1 MPFAK
6 PKWVKEYFSFTKKE
20 RNATL
25 LLGLVAL
32 LFSLLPSIFPFL
44 VKDEPALTADTVV
57 QKQLAAL
64 EVKSTDVQ
72 SESDSYSDA
81 VLYQPK
87 ESKFEKYRREKIN
100 GTLFYF
106 DPNTATAD
114 EWKKLGV
121 REKTISTILKY
132 RSKGGKFFKPEDL
145 KRIYGLR
152 PDEVERLLPYV
163 AIEQKEKQ
171 QRFAKNETTEP
182 AFVNS
187 RKEFT
192 TVAIDINSA
201 DTSAW
206 KQLKGIGSGYAKRI
220 VNFRNKLGG
229 FVSVEQVAET
239 YGLPDS
245 VYQKIK
251 PQLKS
256 NTSNIR
262 KLSINSSTTEELK
275 AHPYI
280 GYSVANAIVQYRKEH
295 GNFSSVTDLQKI
307 GAIDDKLY
315 RKISPYLTT
324 EE

>member
-1 MPFAK
+1 MQLAK
-6 PKWVKEYFSFTKKE
+6 PKWIKEYFSFTKKE
-20 RNATL
+20 RNATI
-25 LLGLVAL
+25 LLGLLAL
-32 LFSLLPSIFPFL
+32 LFSLLPTFFPFL
-44 VKDEPALTADTVV
+44 VKDEQELTVDTVV
-57 QKQLAAL
+57 QQQLAAL
-64 EVKSTDVQ
+64 EVKSKEPTT
-72 SESDSYSDA
+72 EHETYNDA
-81 VLYQPK
+81 ALYQPK
-87 ESKFEKYRREKIN
+87 ESQFEKYRREKFN

-106 DPNTATAD
+106 DPNKATAE
-114 EWKKLGV
+114 EWKRLGL
-121 REKTISTILKY
+121 REKTIGTILKY

-152 PDEVERLLPYV
+152 PDEVERLLPFV
-163 AIEQKEKQ
+163 TIEPKEQQ
-171 QRFAKNETTEP
+171 QRFSQGETKEP
-182 AFVNS
+182 TYVNS

-192 TVAIDINSA
+192 NVAVDINSA
-201 DTSAW
+201 DTSVW

-245 VYQKIK
+245 VFQQIK
-251 PQLKS
+251 PQLKTNAS
-256 NTSNIR
+256 SLHKININ
-262 KLSINSSTTEELK
+262 NSSAEELK

-307 GAIDDKLY
+307 GAINDKLY

-324 EE
+324 E

>member
-1 MPFAK
+1 MQFNK
-6 PKWVKEYFSFTKKE
+6 PQWVKEYFSFTKKE

-32 LFSLLPSIFPFL
+32 LFSLLPSMFPFL
-44 VKDEPALTADTVV
+44 VKDEPELTADTVV
-57 QKQLAAL
+57 QQQLAAMAVKTT
-64 EVKSTDVQ
+64 EVQ
-72 SESDSYSDA
+72 NESDAYSDA
-81 VLYQPK
+81 ALYQPK
-87 ESKFEKYRREKIN
+87 ESRFEKYRREKFY

-121 REKTISTILKY
+121 REKTIGTILKY
-132 RSKGGKFFKPEDL
+132 RSKGGRFFKPEDL

-152 PDEVERLLPYV
+152 PDEVERLLPFV
-163 AIEQKEKQ
+163 TIEKKEKVAQ
-171 QRFAKNETTEP
+171 IVNSKTVETGLKNE
-182 AFVNS
+182 
-187 RKEFT
+187 RKEFAAA
-192 TVAIDINSA
+192 VVDINGA
-201 DTSAW
+201 DTSEW
-206 KQLKGIGSGYAKRI
+206 KRLNGIGSGYAKRI

-245 VYQKIK
+245 VFQKIK
-251 PQLKS
+251 SQLKS
-256 NTSNIR
+256 NTSIIR
-262 KLSINSSTTEELK
+262 KLSINNSTTEELK

-295 GNFSSVTDLQKI
+295 GNFNSVTDLQKI
-307 GAIDDKLY
+307 GAIDEKLY

-324 EE
+324 EK